1 MLVIVGPCSSG
12 KSRLLK
18 EVLVGK
24 NKRKGLVAFVD
35 GRSQRLTDGGVMAQV
50 LKDQGAKQ
58 IYELKQNHQ
67 GHWQSS
73 RCCFCIWRFQ
83 NLQPMGSPG

>member
-35 GRSQRLTDGGVMAQV
+35 GKVSEAD
-50 LKDQGAKQ
+50 
-58 IYELKQNHQ
+58 
-67 GHWQSS
+67 
-73 RCCFCIWRFQ
+73 
-83 NLQPMGSPG
+83 